1 MLFSKNK
8 PLVGLDVGSSSIKAV
23 ELAKSKSGYE
33 IVGFGSQ
40 ALPPDIV
47 VDGAITD
54 AGSVSAGTARSQ
66 MPARSRKRSRPS
78 AGGVCDASSDCRPH
92 YRGYR
97 DGRAVRDGLG
107 GGPDPR
113 PDPTYFSGQFPDP
126 CRGSRHSDGSGSLCT
141 PSGCMAVASRRGGRR
156 AIAAH
161 RLEVHDDAILVRL
174 I

>member
-54 AGSVSAGTARSQ
+54 AGSVSEAIKAKRWRS
-66 MPARSRKRSRPS
+66 MRRFFGLPTTLPRIP
-78 AGGVCDASSDCRPH
+78 
-92 YRGYR
+92 
-97 DGRAVRDGLG
+97 GRASCPRRPGWRT
-107 GGPDPR
+107 GP
-113 PDPTYFSGQFPDP
+113 S
-126 CRGSRHSDGSGSLCT
+126 S
-141 PSGCMAVASRRGGRR
+141 
-156 AIAAH
+156 
-161 RLEVHDDAILVRL
+161 
-174 I
+174 